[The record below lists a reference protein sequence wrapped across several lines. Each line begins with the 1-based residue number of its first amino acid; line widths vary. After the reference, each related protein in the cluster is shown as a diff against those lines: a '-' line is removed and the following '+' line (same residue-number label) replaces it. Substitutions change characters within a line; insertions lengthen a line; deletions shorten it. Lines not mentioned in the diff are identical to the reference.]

1 MAITARFTFVGT
13 PMIPKDKAKRPFFKE
28 FDKVDEKTK
37 KKKKMASMSFGV
49 KESDT
54 NMAFV
59 EAFDSVQDEILTM
72 DSDNEKMT
80 VAWEDRFDEDIVDT
94 VASYRRFTADLGDE
108 HGGRKDFITL
118 YDLMQHLNE
127 HMKNYTGKIMV
138 TGQFTREW
146 YAKKNAYLDK
156 FRIQNVYAVD
166 EDEYKNRLS
175 LVMDIYYN
183 KDSID
188 KSDFKENKKIYLNG
202 YIEQYMGKDEGRKML
217 PMQFIFSAA
226 KYKLDENEKH
236 KKLFDYKMSYIDVK
250 NKNMVHIPWDIVLL
264 RGAEEAEFDE
274 SMLTAKQKEQI
285 ELGLKTLDDFKP
297 KGTIVGDRVNEYRLF
312 DPKLTGDFSDGLLEC
327 DDTMD
332 EFEEKIYQPPQDE
345 TLDEAKSNSKKDK
358 KAKADPDDDDDD
370 APFDADKED
379 DVDEEDLF

>member
-28 FDKVDEKTK
+28 FDKVDDKTK
-37 KKKKMASMSFGV
+37 KKKKMASMTFGV

-94 VASYRRFTADLGDE
+94 VASYRRFTADLGEE

-127 HMKNYTGKIMV
+127 HMKDYTGKIMV

-146 YAKKNAYLDK
+146 YAKKSTYLDK

-166 EDEYKNRLS
+166 EDDYKNRLS

-264 RGAEEAEFDE
+264 RGAEEADFDE

-358 KAKADPDDDDDD
+358 KAKTDPDDDDDE
-370 APFDADKED
+370 APFDSAKED
-379 DVDEEDLF
+379 DIEEEDLF

>member
-13 PMIPKDKAKRPFFKE
+13 PVIPKDKAKRPFFKE

-37 KKKKMASMSFGV
+37 KKKMMASMNFGV

-59 EAFDSVQDEILTM
+59 EAFDSVQDKILTM
-72 DSDNEKMT
+72 DTENEKLT
-80 VAWEDRFDEDIVDT
+80 VDWEDRFDEDIVDS
-94 VASYRRFTADLGDE
+94 VASYRKYTADLGEE
-108 HGGRKDFITL
+108 HGGRKEFITL
-118 YDLMQHLNE
+118 YDLMLHLNE
-127 HMKNYTGKIMV
+127 HLANYSGKIMV
-138 TGQFTREW
+138 TGQFVREW
-146 YAKKNAYLDK
+146 YAKKNAYTDR

-166 EDEYKNRLS
+166 EEEYKSRLS

-183 KDSID
+183 RDSID

-202 YIEQYMGKDEGRKML
+202 YIEQYISKDEGRKMI
-217 PMQFIFSAA
+217 PMQFVFSAA
-226 KYKLDENEKH
+226 KYKVDENEHH
-236 KKLFDYKMSYIDVK
+236 KKLLNYKMSYIDINSK
-250 NKNMVHIPWDIVLL
+250 KMAHIPWDIVLV

-327 DDTMD
+327 EDTMD
-332 EFEEKIYQPPQDE
+332 EFEERIYTPAKDE
-345 TLDEAKSNSKKDK
+345 TLAEAKKNSKASKATEDEDEPPFNKD
-358 KAKADPDDDDDD
+358 
-370 APFDADKED
+370 END
-379 DVDEEDLF
+379 DVGDEDLF